1 MKMKIINKI
10 LHWFN
15 DTIIYITNENMLY
28 KDNISW
34 NTMNMNEK
42 NMNEKNMDGKNM
54 DGKPNI
60 LT

>member
-1 MKMKIINKI
+1 MNKI

-42 NMNEKNMDGKNM
+42 NMDEQEYGRKTKYINVDC
-54 DGKPNI
+54 
-60 LT
+60 